1 MWRVFINEWEKRWKF
16 IRKLIKGMDKELIKE
31 EILIVKSLWK
41 NISFRNNF

>member
-16 IRKLIKGMDKELIKE
+16 IRKSIKGIDKELIKE